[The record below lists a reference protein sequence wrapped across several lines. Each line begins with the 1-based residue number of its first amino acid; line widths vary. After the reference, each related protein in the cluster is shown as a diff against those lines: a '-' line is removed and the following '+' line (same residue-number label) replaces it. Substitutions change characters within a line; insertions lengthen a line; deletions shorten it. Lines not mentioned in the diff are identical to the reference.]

1 MFSLLTQARN
11 FEVTNEKHNCSF
23 WFNHNLIIKYY
34 LKYKLW
40 PTEIQGNSKCLVR
53 YKKQISMLDISGKI
67 MINFVKGKTEPFLT
81 NYNTSPSQYILTAT
95 PTNIPILT
103 KQDSIVLK
111 TSVTSHLPNPLTFS
125 LASSS

>member
-11 FEVTNEKHNCSF
+11 FEVINEKHNCSF

-40 PTEIQGNSKCLVR
+40 PTEIQGSSKCLVR
-53 YKKQISMLDISGKI
+53 YKKQISMLDILGKI
-67 MINFVKGKTEPFLT
+67 MINFVKGKIEPFLT
-81 NYNTSPSQYILTAT
+81 NYNTSPSQHILTAT

-111 TSVTSHLPNPLTFS
+111 TSVTSHLPNPLNFS
-125 LASSS
+125 SASS